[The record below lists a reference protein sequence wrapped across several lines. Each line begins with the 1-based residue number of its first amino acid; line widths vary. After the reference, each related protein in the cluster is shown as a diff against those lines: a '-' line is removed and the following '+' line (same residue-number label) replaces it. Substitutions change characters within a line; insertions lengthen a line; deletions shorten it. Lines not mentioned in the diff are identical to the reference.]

1 MLVSSY
7 MKEGPQYCQHL
18 WRYQVPPSHFLIQ
31 KILKVPHQITYSHP
45 INNHESHSYR
55 RYIPFPGTFVVFV
68 DWCFARPH
76 RVKES
81 VCDERVKGHYVAS
94 IVNSRGLNS
103 LYISQII
110 VSLVNLCLIGKLT
123 LLTVMKNMGSKV

>member
-1 MLVSSY
+1 M
-7 MKEGPQYCQHL
+7 
-18 WRYQVPPSHFLIQ
+18 
-31 KILKVPHQITYSHP
+31 
-45 INNHESHSYR
+45 
-55 RYIPFPGTFVVFV
+55 
-68 DWCFARPH
+68 
-76 RVKES
+76 KES